1 MSQTWQGLTAMIVA
15 LLPPKP
21 QEKLYSSQ
29 FIDNS
34 LKPNIDSKIELTPDL
49 EPLRPLII
57 SQPEVF
63 APNISNLG
71 NINLKLTKIV
81 IKKKES

>member
-1 MSQTWQGLTAMIVA
+1 MIVA

-57 SQPEVF
+57 SQSEVF

>member
-34 LKPNIDSKIELTPDL
+34 LKPNIDLTPDL